1 MKEKVWGQHVVLDL
15 SGCPKDKIGNG
26 DNILAWGQALIKAI
40 DMVAYGKPMLEHFA
54 THQMKTAGYTY
65 VQLIETSN
73 ICAHFAE
80 NLGEVYIDIFSCR
93 DFDTKL
99 ALKVTE
105 EFFQPQVSHLRD
117 FYRGNF
123 EEVTGTVEK
132 VEFAQ
137 AAQPQRA
144 KLRRVA

>member
-15 SGCPKDKIGNG
+15 SGCPKDLLANG
-26 DNILAWGQALIKAI
+26 DNILAWGNALVKAI

-54 THQMKTAGYTY
+54 THALKTAGYTY

-93 DFDTKL
+93 DFDTQL

-105 EFFQPQVSHLRD
+105 EFFQPKVSHLRD

-123 EEVTGTVEK
+123 QEITGTTEEVVQASPAK
-132 VEFAQ
+132 VVPLKKK
-137 AAQPQRA
+137 AA
-144 KLRRVA
+144 

>member
-1 MKEKVWGQHVVLDL
+1 MNEDGVWGQHVVLDL
-15 SGCPKDKIGNG
+15 SGCPKEKIANG

-54 THQMKTAGYTY
+54 THQQKTAGYTY

-99 ALKVTE
+99 AKQLTQ
-105 EFFQPQVSHLRD
+105 EFFTPKVCHLRD
-117 FYRGNF
+117 FYRGGEF
-123 EEVTGTVEK
+123 KEK
-132 VEFAQ
+132 I
-137 AAQPQRA
+137 
-144 KLRRVA
+144 